1 MSLILLYILLAACI
15 CCICGLCI
23 FMRRRERCRD
33 CDGDALNVRIRH
45 LVSTIDNAI
54 GQTDDESLKKL
65 LSEIRNNAAQ
75 LIPGVDVPVEPS
87 VAKDEQVP
95 QTTPAVVMPDLNTD
109 IFDSLDDELVVKA
122 VKYVESKMHNPDLS
136 VEQLSEHFGVSRV
149 HLYNKI
155 KSATRLTPIEFIR
168 IIRLRRGARMLR
180 DGGMT
185 VSEVASKVGFNS
197 PRNFS
202 KYFREEFGILPS
214 AYQSQL

>member
-23 FMRRRERCRD
+23 IMRRRKHCRD

-65 LSEIRNNAAQ
+65 LFEIRNNAVQ
-75 LIPGVDVPVEPS
+75 LIPGVDVPVEPP

-185 VSEVASKVGFNS
+185 VSEVAGKVGFNS

-202 KYFREEFGILPS
+202 KYFRDEFGILPS